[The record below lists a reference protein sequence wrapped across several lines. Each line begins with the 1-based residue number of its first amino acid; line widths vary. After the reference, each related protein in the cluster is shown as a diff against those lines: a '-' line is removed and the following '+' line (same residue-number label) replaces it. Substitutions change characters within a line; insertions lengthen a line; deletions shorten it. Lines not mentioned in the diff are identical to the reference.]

1 MKLYR
6 LHYLV
11 LKLTYEF
18 LSEATFR
25 RPKSA
30 ILDFQNRA
38 VFTKLNQIQNAFGH
52 CNWKCFCQLRMA
64 VESTAHD
71 QTVTRPC
78 RLGQSLS
85 PLLILLRVCVQAVY
99 SLVILVV
106 NTAMVTSLLVL
117 RTRLDSKTESDR
129 LNAMTN
135 ICNRFVA
142 TVGIHCSL
150 CSFKVRCRAN
160 LWSSVVRRV
169 LRHDKMPIHS
179 VGRFIHHSGKWIRL
193 G

>member
-1 MKLYR
+1 MASAQLPVAVGR
-6 LHYLV
+6 LM
-11 LKLTYEF
+11 
-18 LSEATFR
+18 
-25 RPKSA
+25 
-30 ILDFQNRA
+30 
-38 VFTKLNQIQNAFGH
+38 
-52 CNWKCFCQLRMA
+52 RMA
-64 VESTAHD
+64 DESTAHD

-78 RLGQSLS
+78 RLGRSLS
-85 PLLILLRVCVQAVY
+85 ALLILLRVCGINLCERRAVSSRASAIFQSVY

-135 ICNRFVA
+135 ICNRFVV

-150 CSFKVRCRAN
+150 GFFMVRCRAK
-160 LWSSVVRRV
+160 LWSSVVHLEEMSSFNDQFYVTIRRLSILSVV
-169 LRHDKMPIHS
+169 LS
-179 VGRFIHHSGKWIRL
+179 VILVSGL